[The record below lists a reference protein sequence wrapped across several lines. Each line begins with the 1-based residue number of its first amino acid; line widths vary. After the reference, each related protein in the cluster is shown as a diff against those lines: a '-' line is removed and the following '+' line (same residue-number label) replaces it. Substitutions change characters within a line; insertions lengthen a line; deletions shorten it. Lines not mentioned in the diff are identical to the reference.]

1 MEVIKLC
8 RHNAVTISPR
18 EDLIA
23 AARLMRER
31 HVGYLVVTEPVFADG
46 EQRPIG
52 VLTDRDIVVKVL
64 AKERD
69 PRTLRVGDVMTRDPV
84 LAMAT
89 DPLAGVLASM
99 RRIGVRRIPVVGHR
113 GQLIGVLSFDE
124 VIDALSGELS
134 DVAGSIRNEQ
144 QTEEALGA

>member
-8 RHNAVTISPR
+8 RRNAVTIR
-18 EDLIA
+18 AYEELNA

-31 HVGYLVVTEPVFADG
+31 HVGYLVVTEPVLDDG
-46 EQRPIG
+46 EQRPVG

-64 AKERD
+64 AKGTD

-84 LAMAT
+84 LAAAT
-89 DPLAGVLASM
+89 DPLAGVLGSM
-99 RRIGVRRIPVVGHR
+99 RRIGVRRMPVVGDH

-124 VIDALSGELS
+124 VIDALAGELS
-134 DVAGSIRNEQ
+134 DVAGTIRQEQ
-144 QTEEALGA
+144 RAEEALGG